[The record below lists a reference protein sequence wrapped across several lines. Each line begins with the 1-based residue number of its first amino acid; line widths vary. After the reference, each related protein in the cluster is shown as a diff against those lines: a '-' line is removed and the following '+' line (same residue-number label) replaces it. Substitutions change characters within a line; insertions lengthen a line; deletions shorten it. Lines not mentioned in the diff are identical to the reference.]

1 MSFRLRLILFIV
13 AILAIIQIVTAVL
26 VYRSTREASIEAGER
41 QLSSAAAAVVQQLD
55 EVSVRVADAV
65 QVMSLD
71 YALRASIAQRDR
83 QTLLSALRN
92 HGRRVGA
99 TRMMLLDLDGS
110 IAADTG
116 AGPDV
121 GKIFPFDDLFNE
133 ALEHPASA
141 VVAANGQAHWTVVV
155 PVFTPALNALIAA
168 SIPIDGALLAR
179 MQRQS
184 AVSQAVELVTQDDKG
199 AWREL
204 ASGKHDIRL
213 SAQVQNWSAALDSGT
228 RLVTAGGAEYLVKA
242 VRLTGSRG
250 SAPVAVVIGYSLDE
264 ALAPFRSV
272 GVAWA
277 ILLALGLLTGVVGA
291 LLIGRSVSRPVERLA
306 LRARKIASGDYSL
319 SGPEKQRGEMKDL
332 SLALTSMT
340 QAIAEREEQIHHQA
354 THDAVTLLANRTST
368 EQHVQRELKD
378 SSNAGGAMLM
388 IALGQFAAIIK
399 TMGHA
404 IGDRVMRDAAA
415 RLRQLMPVGFVA
427 RVTDN
432 TFAIWLQAGDRA
444 AASALAFRVLDAL
457 AEPYQESG
465 LTVDLAPSVGVALA
479 PDHGDNAS
487 TLLQRGEVA
496 VFAAIAR
503 GEAVSIYDPTTD
515 PHRAERLSLMTE
527 LQEAIASGQL
537 QLHYQPKLNLSR
549 GRFDAVEGL
558 VRWQHPLRGA
568 IAPDAF
574 IGLAEETGNIRR
586 LTRWVLATGV
596 AQARSWFAQAVDLRV
611 ALNLS
616 ARDLDDAE
624 LPQRVAEL
632 LALQGLPAA
641 NLVLEVTESAVM
653 RRPEASTEILNQL
666 ASMGITLAIDDFGVG
681 QSSFAYLRRLP
692 VSELKID
699 KAFVRELGSDRG
711 DQTIVHS
718 IVELGHRLGCR
729 VTAEG
734 VEDAA
739 ALEFLRSIDCDHA
752 QGYHLCHA
760 LPAELIP
767 AFLITN
773 RVQQGALEGRL

>member
-13 AILAIIQIVTAVL
+13 AILAIIQIVTAAL
-26 VYRSTREASIEAGER
+26 VYQSTREASIEAGQR
-41 QLSSAAAAVVQQLD
+41 QLNAAATAVVQQLD

-83 QTLLSALRN
+83 QTVLSALRN

-99 TRMMLLDLDGS
+99 TRMMLLDLDGR
-110 IAADTG
+110 IAADTDG
-116 AGPDV
+116 DPDV
-121 GKIFPFDDLFNE
+121 GQIFPFEELFNQ

-141 VVAANGQAHWTVVV
+141 VVGSNGQAHWTVVV

-168 SIPIDGALLAR
+168 SIPIDDALLAR

-184 AVSQAVELVTQDDKG
+184 AVSQAVELATQDSEG
-199 AWREL
+199 RWHEL
-204 ASGKHDIRL
+204 ASGEHDVGL
-213 SAQVQNWSAALDSGT
+213 SARVQNWNAAFDSGS
-228 RLVTAGGAEYLVKA
+228 RLVSTLGAEYLVKA
-242 VRLTGSRG
+242 VRLSGSRG

-272 GVAWA
+272 GLTWA
-277 ILLALGLLTGVVGA
+277 ILLGLGLLTGLVGA

-306 LRARKIASGDYSL
+306 ARARRIASGDYDL
-319 SGPEKQRGEMKDL
+319 SAPERQHGEMKDL
-332 SLALTSMT
+332 SLAFTSMT
-340 QAIAEREEQIHHQA
+340 RAIAEREEQIRHQA
-354 THDAVTLLANRTST
+354 AHDGVTFLANRTSA
-368 EQHVQRELKD
+368 EQHVQRELQD
-378 SSNAGGAMLM
+378 STNTGGAILM

-415 RLRQLMPVGFVA
+415 RLSRLMPEGFIA
-427 RVTDN
+427 RVTDSN
-432 TFAIWLQAGDRA
+432 FAIWFPAGDRA
-444 AASALAFRVLDAL
+444 AAIVLAFRVLDAL

-465 LTVDLAPSVGVALA
+465 LAVDLAPSVGVALV
-479 PDHGDNAS
+479 PEHGHDAS

-496 VFAAIAR
+496 VFAALAR
-503 GEAVSIYDPTTD
+503 GEAVSVYDPATD
-515 PHRAERLSLMTE
+515 PHRPERLSLMTE
-527 LQEAIASGQL
+527 LQEAITTGQL

-549 GRFDAVEGL
+549 DRFDAVEGL
-558 VRWQHPLRGA
+558 VRWQHPVRGA
-568 IAPDAF
+568 IAPDEF

-596 AQARSWFAQAVDLRV
+596 AQAQSWLAQATDLRV
-611 ALNLS
+611 SLNLS

-624 LPQRVAEL
+624 LPQRIAEL
-632 LALQGLPAA
+632 LALQALPAA

-653 RRPEASTEILNQL
+653 RRPEAATAVLSQL
-666 ASMGITLAIDDFGVG
+666 ASMGIELAIDDFGVG
-681 QSSFAYLRRLP
+681 QSSFAYLRRFP
-692 VSELKID
+692 VRELKID

-711 DQTIVHS
+711 DQAIVHS

-739 ALEFLRSIDCDHA
+739 ALQFLVSIGCDHA
-752 QGYHLCHA
+752 QGYHLCRA
-760 LPAELIP
+760 LPAAQIA
-767 AFLITN
+767 AFLASAEAQ
-773 RVQQGALEGRL
+773 RSASGART